1 MPKAIQHRRTPAVRQ
16 SAQQVWLA
24 GLGALALAEEEGG
37 KLFGSLVK
45 KGQTVDKANR
55 AKVGKALERVSDV
68 RHRAVRTLGRFRLPL
83 DTTMAGALH
92 RFGIPSRQEIVTLT
106 KRVEELTRS
115 VERTKAKSRK
125 RAPARHAAVAAPV
138 A

>member
-1 MPKAIQHRRTPAVRQ
+1 MAKVIQHKRMPLVRQ

-45 KGQTVDKANR
+45 KGHTVDKANR
-55 AKVGKALERVSDV
+55 HKVEKALARVNKI
-68 RHRAVRTLGRFRLPL
+68 RENARRTVGRFRLPV
-83 DTTMAGALH
+83 DTGMAGALH

-115 VERTKAKSRK
+115 VERAKAKPRK
-125 RAPARHAAVAAPV
+125 RAPAKHVVAAAAV
-138 A
+138 

>member
-1 MPKAIQHRRTPAVRQ
+1 MAKTIQHKRMPLVRQ

-45 KGQTVDKANR
+45 KGHSVDKVNR
-55 AKVGKALERVSDV
+55 AKVGKALERVGKI
-68 RHRAVRTLGRFRLPL
+68 RENARRTLGRFRLPI
-83 DTTMAGALH
+83 DTGMAGALH
-92 RFGIPSRQEIVTLT
+92 RFGVPSRQEIVTLT

-115 VERTKAKSRK
+115 VERAKAKPRK
-125 RAPARHAAVAAPV
+125 RTPAKHIAAAPV
-138 A
+138 V

>member
-1 MPKAIQHRRTPAVRQ
+1 MAKTIQHKRMPLVRQ

-45 KGQTVDKANR
+45 KGHSVDKVNR
-55 AKVGKALERVSDV
+55 AKVGKALERVGKI
-68 RHRAVRTLGRFRLPL
+68 RENARRTLGRFRLPI
-83 DTTMAGALH
+83 DTGMAGALH
-92 RFGIPSRQEIVTLT
+92 RFGVPSRQEIVTLT

-115 VERTKAKSRK
+115 VERAKAKPRK
-125 RAPARHAAVAAPV
+125 RTPAKHIAAAPGV
-138 A
+138 

>member
-1 MPKAIQHRRTPAVRQ
+1 MAKAIQHKRMPLVRQ

-45 KGQTVDKANR
+45 KGQGVDKANR
-55 AKVGKALERVSDV
+55 AKVGKALARVNKI
-68 RHRAVRTLGRFRLPL
+68 RENARRGIGRFRLPVN
-83 DTTMAGALH
+83 TGMAGALH

-115 VERTKAKSRK
+115 VERAKVKSRK
-125 RAPARHAAVAAPV
+125 RTPAKHVAATAAV
-138 A
+138 